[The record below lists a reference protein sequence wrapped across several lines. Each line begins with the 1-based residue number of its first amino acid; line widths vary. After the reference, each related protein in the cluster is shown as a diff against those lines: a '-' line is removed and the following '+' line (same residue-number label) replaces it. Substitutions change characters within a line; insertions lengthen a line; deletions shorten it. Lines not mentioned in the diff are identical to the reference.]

1 MSDGRLPM
9 NNLHKT
15 VAYQSDGLDESD
27 NSIFAPP
34 HCIGRYRIEKI
45 LGQVGFG
52 LIYLAFDDQL

>member
-1 MSDGRLPM
+1 M